1 MFGLV
6 GRLLW
11 VGLSFLFSATIAVI
25 VLFAVGALWLGNE
38 FAAEVDDP
46 AMMIPAHFF
55 GAIFF
60 VGAVGPAL
68 TMLPGMAAVLIGEVL
83 RLRSWLYYVAAGGI
97 ALAIIPW
104 LAGRHSPDVETLPS
118 ADYMTIF
125 ASAGFTAGLVYWILA
140 GRNA

>member
-1 MFGLV
+1 MLSLF

-11 VGLSFLFSATIAVI
+11 VAFSFLFSATVAVVI
-25 VLFAVGALWLGNE
+25 LFAVGALWLGNE
-38 FAAEVDDP
+38 FAAEVEDP

-60 VGAVGPAL
+60 AGAVGPAL
-68 TMLPGMAAVLIGEVL
+68 TMLPGIAAVLIGEVL
-83 RLRSWLYYVAAGGI
+83 RLRSWLYYVAAGGA

-104 LAGRHSPDVETLPS
+104 LAGRHSTDVATLPS

-125 ASAGFTAGLVYWILA
+125 ASAGFAAGLVYWFLA